1 MFALLNKYSKVLEI
15 HKSHLCAPVQCIRNN
30 YVNTLVSLVNHK
42 ETVLIYQS
50 RNMGLQK
57 SEVSGGAVVSEC
69 QECHDREPKD
79 LAVSHG

>member
-15 HKSHLCAPVQCIRNN
+15 PKSHLCIPAQCIQNN
-30 YVNTLVSLVNHK
+30 YVNVILSHVNCK

-57 SEVSGGAVVSEC
+57 SEVSRGAVFN
-69 QECHDREPKD
+69 
-79 LAVSHG
+79 